1 MSIRYGHVILKAPKH
16 RAKENLPKIEIDVI
30 LAREDNPPSGIE
42 AVEWLLLTTVS
53 VNSFDDA
60 IERVHWYACR
70 WSIETYHKVLKSG
83 CQIEDRRLSAAES
96 IERYLAVDSVVAWRV
111 LGLTMQSRDT
121 PDMPCDTFL
130 DKHEWQALTCYF
142 QKTSIPPTKPPSL
155 QQATLW
161 IAKLGGFIG
170 RKGDG
175 YPGVTVIWR
184 GLQRLNEITEAWWIF
199 NSF

>member
-1 MSIRYGHVILKAPKH
+1 M
-16 RAKENLPKIEIDVI
+16 
-30 LAREDNPPSGIE
+30 
-42 AVEWLLLTTVS
+42 LTTVS
-53 VNSFDDA
+53 VESFDDA

-70 WSIETYHKVLKSG
+70 WPIETYHQVLKSG
-83 CQIEDRRLSAAES
+83 CKIETRQIEAAES

-111 LGLTMQSRDT
+111 LGLTMQSRET
-121 PDMPCDTFL
+121 PDRPGDAFL
-130 DKHEWQALTCYF
+130 EEQEWQALACYF
-142 QKTSIPPTKPPSL
+142 QKTSTPPTKPPSL